1 MQNIGIVKQR
11 ISQDRQIDGQ
21 IYAEAEVFTENFNVL
36 NLLYKIFHLCWLPLV
51 FPYIAPRFLHF
62 SLFALF
68 FHSLFISC
76 YLVVCL
82 FMRLPLYFS
91 SLCKRI
97 TWHMAFISFSAIA
110 LASLGMWMENV
121 YANGKK
127 SSEPIMGTATTT
139 TEATTTTT
147 ATAAATAAAVTNVE
161 IRTLQHQSFAKHS
174 FASFY
179 SPIHI
184 FLSNTDTHMP
194 DSVCFYA
201 IQSSNIHSQWIK
213 TNFASSKCYLHF
225 SGVLN
230 RFCRLF
236 TCRKLQVFFLFSKLL
251 SYSQCFE

>member
-1 MQNIGIVKQR
+1 MDNEQHAKYWNCQTKNLSEQM
-11 ISQDRQIDGQ
+11 DRQ

-139 TEATTTTT
+139 TEAT
-147 ATAAATAAAVTNVE
+147 
-161 IRTLQHQSFAKHS
+161 R
-174 FASFY
+174 
-179 SPIHI
+179 
-184 FLSNTDTHMP
+184 
-194 DSVCFYA
+194 
-201 IQSSNIHSQWIK
+201 QWQQQW
-213 TNFASSKCYLHF
+213 
-225 SGVLN
+225 
-230 RFCRLF
+230 RQR
-236 TCRKLQVFFLFSKLL
+236 RQ
-251 SYSQCFE
+251 QQ